1 MGTTGGTRVSNRGG
15 TMVGNREVNMGDT
28 LVGTGLVWLHRG
40 GRIFTRTAL
49 RAAPRAAPRVRR

>member
-1 MGTTGGTRVSNRGG
+1 
-15 TMVGNREVNMGDT
+15 MVGNREVNMGDA

-40 GRIFTRTAL
+40 GGVFARTTL